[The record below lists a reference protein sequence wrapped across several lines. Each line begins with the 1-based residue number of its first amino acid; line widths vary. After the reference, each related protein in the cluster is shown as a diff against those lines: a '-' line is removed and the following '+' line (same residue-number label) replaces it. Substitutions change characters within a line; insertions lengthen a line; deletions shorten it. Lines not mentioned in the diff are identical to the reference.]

1 MDGHIDLICV
11 PQPVSAAWPQTAH
24 IGGDARCWY
33 KRG

>member
-24 IGGDARCWY
+24 IGDARCWY